1 MSTPAPGAS
10 RLGTG
15 RACCPPR
22 PRWPGHFGP
31 DLPGLFAEH
40 TLGDDIFAIRGDG
53 RHTVPRFPECRPL
66 GRLVLTAS
74 GGCSDSVVPT
84 KERLWPLSL
93 RNP

>member
-1 MSTPAPGAS
+1 M
-10 RLGTG
+10 
-15 RACCPPR
+15 
-22 PRWPGHFGP
+22 
-31 DLPGLFAEH
+31 FAEH

-74 GGCSDSVVPT
+74 GAYTMTNHRRFNRIQPPTGYPFGGGSDSVVPT